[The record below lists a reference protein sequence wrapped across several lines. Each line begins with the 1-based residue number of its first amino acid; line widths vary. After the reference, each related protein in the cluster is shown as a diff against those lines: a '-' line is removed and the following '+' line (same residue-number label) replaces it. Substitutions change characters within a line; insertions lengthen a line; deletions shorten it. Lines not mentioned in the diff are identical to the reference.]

1 MRTKI
6 EHRGCGCM
14 CNIVRKW
21 MMRIASADG
30 SVYGWVCEHWM
41 WWMWCGPELDDFI
54 SRLDLE
60 DITTFCLFYSFLF
73 GEWLLYNVVLGSSVQ
88 QCKSALSIHMLP
100 PPEPPSHSPPH
111 SSPLCCH
118 RAQVWAPCI
127 IQHLLTSIY
136 FTPVIY
142 MFQCCS
148 FNSSHPLLP
157 SLCPQVYPLLTSLLL
172 PWKEVHWYC
181 FLDTIYIHYYTIF
194 VFVFDLLHSV

>member
-1 MRTKI
+1 
-6 EHRGCGCM
+6 
-14 CNIVRKW
+14 
-21 MMRIASADG
+21 MRIASTDG

-60 DITTFCLFYSFLF
+60 DTTTFCLFYSFLF

-88 QCKSALSIHMLP
+88 QCKSALSIHMSP

-118 RAQVWAPCI
+118 RAQVWSPYV

-142 MFQCCS
+142 TFQCCS
-148 FNSSHPLLP
+148 FKSSNPLLP
-157 SLCPQVYPLLTSLLL
+157 PLCPKVYPLLTSLLL
-172 PWKEVHWYC
+172 PWKQVHWYH
-181 FLDTIYIHYYTIF
+181 FLDTIYIH
-194 VFVFDLLHSV
+194 